1 MRRLWVGRKDFHN
14 FHWTK
19 KNKFKEGHEKAWEK
33 KVIGSCVFRGVRT
46 GGKFVG
52 RELVV
57 ICEEMLSMEE
67 KCVKTK

>member
-1 MRRLWVGRKDFHN
+1 MGWKEGFPQFPLD
-14 FHWTK
+14 K

-33 KVIGSCVFRGVRT
+33 RVIGSCVFWGGGT